1 MKKILVITTTFP
13 RWVNDSTPA
22 FVFDL
27 SKRLTKKYNLVVLA
41 PHHYKAK
48 KSEVMNGLR
57 IYRFPYFLPE
67 KHQKLCYNGGI
78 LPNIK
83 KSFLAKIQVPFFLLS
98 EYFFIKKIM
107 GKEKIDLIHAH
118 WIFPNGFL
126 AALLKKRYGVPLIVT
141 VHGSD
146 IFALRN
152 IFFRFLQGITLKNC
166 DMCTVNSSATETEV
180 LKRLPKFKNKIV
192 KIPMGVDLD
201 KFREKK
207 IVLKKYKEE
216 DIILFV
222 GRLSKQKGV
231 EYLINAMPEL
241 LKKIKKARLLI
252 IGEGQTRKELEKLT
266 KRQKLERHVEFLGSL
281 PQNKVIEFYNA
292 AKVVVLPALSDK
304 TGTEGLGLVLLEA
317 MATKTAVVG
326 SNIGGIKDII
336 RDKETGL
343 LSEQKNPRSLS
354 KCIITLLKDKNLQN
368 KVALNGQKF
377 VKKNY
382 SWDLIS
388 NKFSDIYK
396 KTMKA

>member
-1 MKKILVITTTFP
+1 MKNILVITTTFP

-41 PHHYKAK
+41 PLHHQAK
-48 KSEVMNGLR
+48 KSEIMNGLR
-57 IYRFPYFLPE
+57 IHRFPYFLPE
-67 KHQKLCYNGGI
+67 KYQKLCYDGGI

-98 EYFFIKKIM
+98 EYFSIKQTM
-107 GKEKIDLIHAH
+107 GKERIDLVHAH

-126 AALLKKRYGVPLIVT
+126 AALLKKRYKIPLIVT

-146 IFALRN
+146 IFALKN
-152 IFFRFLQGITLKNC
+152 FIFRLIQKITLKNC
-166 DMCTVNSSATETEV
+166 DVCTVNSLATETEV
-180 LKRLPKFKNKIV
+180 LKRFPEFKNKIV

-231 EYLINAMPEL
+231 EYLINAMPEV
-241 LKKIKKARLLI
+241 LKKIKNARLLI
-252 IGEGQTRKELEKLT
+252 IGEGQLKRDLEKLT
-266 KRQKLERHVEFLGSL
+266 RKLKLDKAIDFLGGVAQEDL
-281 PQNKVIEFYNA
+281 VDYYNV

-336 RDKETGL
+336 KDKETGL
-343 LSEQKNPRSLS
+343 LSEQKNPHSLS
-354 KCIITLLKDKNLQN
+354 RCIITLLEDKNLRN
-368 KVALNGQKF
+368 NVALNGQKL

-382 SWDLIS
+382 SWGSIS

-396 KTMKA
+396 RTMKA

>member
-1 MKKILVITTTFP
+1 MKNILVITTTFP

-27 SKRLTKKYNLVVLA
+27 SKRLAKKYNLVVLA

-48 KSEVMNGLR
+48 KFEIIDGLR

-67 KHQKLCYNGGI
+67 KYQKLCYDGGI

-98 EYFFIKKIM
+98 EYFSIKKIM
-107 GKEKIDLIHAH
+107 GKEKIDLVHAH

-126 AALLKKRYGVPLIVT
+126 AALLKKKYGVPLIVT

-146 IFALRN
+146 IFALKN
-152 IFFRFLQGITLKNC
+152 FIFRLIQKITLKNC

-180 LKRLPKFKNKIV
+180 LKRFPEFKNKIV
-192 KIPMGVDLD
+192 KIPMGVDLE
-201 KFREKK
+201 KFRKK
-207 IVLKKYKEE
+207 NNVLKKYKEE
-216 DIILFV
+216 NIILFV

-231 EYLINAMPEL
+231 EYLISAMPDV
-241 LKKIKKARLLI
+241 LKKIKNARLLI
-252 IGEGQTRKELEKLT
+252 IGEGQSKQDLEKLT
-266 KRQKLERHVEFLGSL
+266 RKLRLDKAIDFLGGVAQEDL
-281 PQNKVIEFYNA
+281 VDYYNA
-292 AKVVVLPALSDK
+292 SKAVVLPSLSSK

-336 RDKETGL
+336 KDKETGL

-354 KCIITLLKDKNLQN
+354 KCIITLLKDKNLRG

-382 SWDLIS
+382 SWGLIS